1 MAEAADFTIRETAAL
16 AGVAKTAVDKAIES
30 EVVRARKGKARLK
43 GGTTRFLPISA
54 VVYFAVIERSGLGP
68 TLAVKY
74 KKAIFS
80 EIAKR
85 RGTALSAVEFA
96 PGAKLD
102 VRKLAE
108 DRFRVARRYR
118 LARDKHIVSHEKIL
132 GGTPVIK
139 GTRMSVYSVLARV
152 QAGETLDDLRR
163 DNPDIPMEALEAAE
177 IYARAHPL
185 RGKPGGRPWRNAA

>member
-1 MAEAADFTIRETAAL
+1 MPEAADFTIRETAAL
-16 AGVAKTAVDKAIES
+16 AGVGKTAVDKAIET

-43 GGTTRFLPISA
+43 GGTTRYLPISA
-54 VVYFAVIERSGLGP
+54 IVYFTAIERSGLGP

-74 KKAIFS
+74 KRRIFS
-80 EIAKR
+80 EIAK
-85 RGTALSAVEFA
+85 GGPTLAAIEFA

-102 VRKLAE
+102 VKKLAA
-108 DRFRVARRYR
+108 DRFRAARRYR
-118 LARDKHIVSHEKIL
+118 IARDKHIVANEEIL

-139 GTRMSVYSVLARV
+139 GTRMSVYSVLARI
-152 QAGETLDDLRR
+152 QAGESLDALHR
-163 DNPDIPMEALEAAE
+163 DNPDIPLEALEAAE